1 MATSVINI
9 KSLAEDVR
17 TAHSVATEEQR
28 AASDVSHPLRVKHS
42 AEFLAREARQS
53 FQNMEQTLVPELLRE
68 LDEARRLLASRP
80 AGAPAPAVSPQD
92 VADYREVRALAREHG
107 WSMSINKPLPAFM
120 RGLIKGMAELAD
132 KPDTR
137 HATRMLREWWDENP
151 DLRYAEVS
159 RGRGQSVMVTLWQI
173 NADGDDIKLG
183 HGQGETL
190 EEAVQR
196 ARGTILL

>member
-1 MATSVINI
+1 MTATLKSAADMAR
-9 KSLAEDVR
+9 K
-17 TAHSVATEEQR
+17 AHDDATQQMR
-28 AASDVSHPLRVKHS
+28 AASDASHPLRQS
-42 AEFLAREARQS
+42 MRAESLLRDARMAY
-53 FQNMEQTLVPELLRE
+53 QNMGQTLVPELLRE

-80 AGAPAPAVSPQD
+80 AAVTLSPQD